1 MRTSRGRRVITT
13 SYIDG
18 SSPEG
23 SPEAAAADDEWVPR
37 LDALPGGKGAP
48 VGFHAP
54 AGAAAGVPAAPA
66 QQQQQ
71 GDGAAAAAAAAHPA
85 LDWEEAE
92 LLAQLSPESQ
102 KRERRRIANR
112 DCARRIRQRQTVSG
126 RAGGHRPAACCTA
139 VAGCCALRS
148 HAGSRAVRHHP
159 AINPSPPVLRSC

>member
-1 MRTSRGRRVITT
+1 MRTSRVRRVATI

-37 LDALPGGKGAP
+37 LDALPGGKAAP
-48 VGFHAP
+48 VGLHAP
-54 AGAAAGVPAAPA
+54 AGAATGAPDAATQ

-71 GDGAAAAAAAAHPA
+71 GAAAAAAAHPA

-126 RAGGHRPAACCTA
+126 GAGGHRPAACCT
-139 VAGCCALRS
+139 VCRRLLR
-148 HAGSRAVRHHP
+148 AA
-159 AINPSPPVLRSC
+159 